1 MGNNLKNNNYKSKM
15 KLINMAIAITLFA
28 TSYANEFE
36 NESEDQVVPVESVT
50 TSWVKKS
57 VEVKNEPD
65 QHWNYNRR
73 LDAVLDAV
81 EEVEEVESESTRT
94 IADAVESI

>member
-1 MGNNLKNNNYKSKM
+1 M

-57 VEVKNEPD
+57 VEDKNEPD
-65 QHWNYNRR
+65 QHWNNRR
-73 LDAVLDAV
+73 LDAVLDA
-81 EEVEEVESESTRT
+81 VEEVESESTRT

>member
-1 MGNNLKNNNYKSKM
+1 M

-57 VEVKNEPD
+57 VEDKNEPD
-65 QHWNYNRR
+65 QHWNNRR